1 MAEKNAFNSINKD
14 SMDINELA
22 SLNDDISPELIDQ
35 LQQKLTQ
42 DAQSMGEEKASKISP
57 NFDVNDDTTLFEE
70 PQVNETNTQE
80 PQKPEH
86 ASEKKGFNLD
96 KNFDDNFIKK
106 YKAKLNKQQETGG
119 KDKKEEPEDTI
130 SSAAFSSTI
139 DNSENIEQITK
150 GNISERAITQ
160 ETVTSAD
167 ESNSAGDSSTTDA
180 NASTE
185 PVPDNI
191 SVNEMQAKIDELQQQ
206 IATKDEQIKQL
217 EAGEAA
223 ENGGITFREFLTLYF
238 RPDGNT
244 YRLAEGR
251 KIYSNSDC
259 TQDYELDASNYTF
272 STTITLPFEGL
283 NVQML
288 LTSDGQVVW
297 SPDPYF
303 ERIDS

>member
-1 MAEKNAFNSINKD
+1 MSRTTNGTVNKLKVG
-14 SMDINELA
+14 I
-22 SLNDDISPELIDQ
+22 LIGIVLVLFLTFATIWDQ
-35 LQQKLTQ
+35 THK
-42 DAQSMGEEKASKISP
+42 KA
-57 NFDVNDDTTLFEE
+57 E
-70 PQVNETNTQE
+70 PQ
-80 PQKPEH
+80 
-86 ASEKKGFNLD
+86 A
-96 KNFDDNFIKK
+96 
-106 YKAKLNKQQETGG
+106 
-119 KDKKEEPEDTI
+119 
-130 SSAAFSSTI
+130 
-139 DNSENIEQITK
+139 
-150 GNISERAITQ
+150 TQ
-160 ETVTSAD
+160 ETTSSAD
-167 ESNSAGDSSTTDA
+167 ESTSVEESSETDA

-206 IATKDEQIKQL
+206 IADKDEQIKQL

-251 KIYSNSDC
+251 KLYSNSDC
-259 TQDYELDASNYTF
+259 TQDYELEASNYTF
-272 STTITLPFEGL
+272 STTVTLPFEGL

>member
-1 MAEKNAFNSINKD
+1 MSRTTGSVNKVK
-14 SMDINELA
+14 MGI
-22 SLNDDISPELIDQ
+22 LIGGILVLFLTFSTIWDQ
-35 LQQKLTQ
+35 THK
-42 DAQSMGEEKASKISP
+42 KP
-57 NFDVNDDTTLFEE
+57 E
-70 PQVNETNTQE
+70 PQT
-80 PQKPEH
+80 
-86 ASEKKGFNLD
+86 
-96 KNFDDNFIKK
+96 
-106 YKAKLNKQQETGG
+106 
-119 KDKKEEPEDTI
+119 
-130 SSAAFSSTI
+130 
-139 DNSENIEQITK
+139 
-150 GNISERAITQ
+150 TQ
-160 ETVTSAD
+160 ETTTSAD
-167 ESNSAGDSSTTDA
+167 ESTSAGDSSTTDA

-206 IATKDEQIKQL
+206 IADKDEQIQQL
-217 EAGEAA
+217 EAGEAS

-251 KIYSNSDC
+251 KLFSNSDC

-303 ERIDS
+303 ERIDG

>member
-1 MAEKNAFNSINKD
+1 MSRTTGSVNKVK
-14 SMDINELA
+14 MGI
-22 SLNDDISPELIDQ
+22 LIGAVILLFVVFATIWDQ
-35 LQQKLTQ
+35 THK
-42 DAQSMGEEKASKISP
+42 KP
-57 NFDVNDDTTLFEE
+57 E
-70 PQVNETNTQE
+70 PQ
-80 PQKPEH
+80 
-86 ASEKKGFNLD
+86 
-96 KNFDDNFIKK
+96 
-106 YKAKLNKQQETGG
+106 
-119 KDKKEEPEDTI
+119 
-130 SSAAFSSTI
+130 
-139 DNSENIEQITK
+139 
-150 GNISERAITQ
+150 ITQ
-160 ETVTSAD
+160 ETTTSAD
-167 ESNSAGDSSTTDA
+167 ESTSAGDSSTTDA

-206 IATKDEQIKQL
+206 IADKDEQIQQL

-251 KIYSNSDC
+251 KLYSNSDC

-272 STTITLPFEGL
+272 STTVTLPFEGL

>member
-1 MAEKNAFNSINKD
+1 MSTRRTTGSGKVNKVKVGILIGGVLVLFLAFATIW
-14 SMDINELA
+14 
-22 SLNDDISPELIDQ
+22 DQ
-35 LQQKLTQ
+35 TH
-42 DAQSMGEEKASKISP
+42 SKKP
-57 NFDVNDDTTLFEE
+57 E
-70 PQVNETNTQE
+70 PQ
-80 PQKPEH
+80 
-86 ASEKKGFNLD
+86 
-96 KNFDDNFIKK
+96 
-106 YKAKLNKQQETGG
+106 
-119 KDKKEEPEDTI
+119 
-130 SSAAFSSTI
+130 AA
-139 DNSENIEQITK
+139 
-150 GNISERAITQ
+150 TQ

-167 ESNSAGDSSTTDA
+167 ESNS
-180 NASTE
+180 
-185 PVPDNI
+185 
-191 SVNEMQAKIDELQQQ
+191 
-206 IATKDEQIKQL
+206 
-217 EAGEAA
+217 AGEAA

>member
-1 MAEKNAFNSINKD
+1 MSTRRTTGSGKVNKVKVGILIGGVLVLFLAFATIW
-14 SMDINELA
+14 
-22 SLNDDISPELIDQ
+22 DQ
-35 LQQKLTQ
+35 TH
-42 DAQSMGEEKASKISP
+42 SKKP
-57 NFDVNDDTTLFEE
+57 E
-70 PQVNETNTQE
+70 PQ
-80 PQKPEH
+80 
-86 ASEKKGFNLD
+86 
-96 KNFDDNFIKK
+96 
-106 YKAKLNKQQETGG
+106 
-119 KDKKEEPEDTI
+119 
-130 SSAAFSSTI
+130 AA
-139 DNSENIEQITK
+139 
-150 GNISERAITQ
+150 TQ

-238 RPDGNT
+238 
-244 YRLAEGR
+244 
-251 KIYSNSDC
+251 SSDC

>member
-1 MAEKNAFNSINKD
+1 MSTRRTTGSGKVNKVKVGILIGGVLVLFLAFATIW
-14 SMDINELA
+14 
-22 SLNDDISPELIDQ
+22 DQ
-35 LQQKLTQ
+35 TH
-42 DAQSMGEEKASKISP
+42 SKKP
-57 NFDVNDDTTLFEE
+57 E
-70 PQVNETNTQE
+70 PQ
-80 PQKPEH
+80 
-86 ASEKKGFNLD
+86 
-96 KNFDDNFIKK
+96 
-106 YKAKLNKQQETGG
+106 
-119 KDKKEEPEDTI
+119 
-130 SSAAFSSTI
+130 AA
-139 DNSENIEQITK
+139 
-150 GNISERAITQ
+150 TQ

-259 TQDYELDASNYTF
+259 TQDYELDASNYNF